1 MISTPETLELI
12 CQLVLSKTGTSLNEA
27 QRLLLGEIWEHP
39 NKTYD
44 QIATDLGYSSNYIK
58 KTIAPQ
64 LWKLLSSALGE
75 KVQKNNLKAVGE
87 KRLNH
92 LPESAI
98 GLIFQINQRLEPYK
112 SGKVQPSQPIQ
123 SHQQISAIQDTS
135 NNILPGNLKDLQ
147 TLSCP
152 IYYISPP
159 PNKAVIKKSSIPD
172 R

>member
-1 MISTPETLELI
+1 
-12 CQLVLSKTGTSLNEA
+12 
-27 QRLLLGEIWEHP
+27 
-39 NKTYD
+39 
-44 QIATDLGYSSNYIK
+44 
-58 KTIAPQ
+58 
-64 LWKLLSSALGE
+64 
-75 KVQKNNLKAVGE
+75 LKAVGE

-159 PNKAVIKKSSIPD
+159 PQQSCYQEILNPGSLIHMKLQNRWAALA
-172 R
+172 